1 MIKNTLHNDSMSN
14 EPKGFSLLEVLV
26 AVFVLA
32 MGLVSVMHLQM
43 TSKRSN
49 FEAVQHAGAAALAQ
63 DILERMRANPSEL
76 AVYTNAGAG
85 RTLSGNTMP
94 SVNCSAGCTA
104 TQLASVDLFQWEQA
118 ISGVTE
124 QSGTNS
130 TGGLT
135 LPTACISGPNGG
147 SGVYTVALAWRGL
160 TKLSDPA
167 NIHACGQ
174 LSGLYDHGAEN
185 DVHRRVLV
193 VDTFIVEP
201 I

>member
-1 MIKNTLHNDSMSN
+1 MITNMLKNDSISSR
-14 EPKGFSLLEVLV
+14 PKGYSLIEVLV
-26 AVFVLA
+26 AVLVLA
-32 MGLVSVMHLQM
+32 IGLISVVHLQM

-49 FEAVQHAGAAALAQ
+49 FEAVQRASAAALVQ
-63 DILERMRANPSEL
+63 DILERMRANPDEL

-85 RTLSGNTMP
+85 RALTGTTMP
-94 SVNCSAGCTA
+94 SVTCSTGCTA
-104 TQLASVDLFQWEQA
+104 TQLASADLFQWEQA
-118 ISGVTE
+118 ISGVAE
-124 QSGTNS
+124 LNGGVN

-160 TKLSDPA
+160 TKLSNPA
-167 NIHACGQ
+167 DHGCGQ
-174 LSGLYDHGAEN
+174 GSGLYDHGAEN
-185 DVHRRVLV
+185 DVHRRLLV